1 MKRRDGDRAATEYQR
16 MMRRQAD
23 NVVAVFR
30 ERGLLDTGASD
41 GSAGK

>member
-1 MKRRDGDRAATEYQR
+1 

-30 ERGLLDTGASD
+30 ERGLLDSAASD
-41 GSAGK
+41 GPVGT